1 METVALFAQ
10 RARAVQPD
18 FALTAENGPAV
29 AEVCRR
35 LDGLPLAIEL
45 AAARVKV
52 FTPEAL
58 LARLD
63 RRLDLLTGGP
73 RDAPPRLRA
82 LRDTI
87 AWSHD
92 LLSPDEQMLF
102 RRLAVFVGG
111 FTLEAAAAVAGEG
124 EAVPSPTI
132 LDLVASLVDK
142 SLLRLEAR
150 AGHEPRFGMLETVR
164 EFALGRLAASGE
176 EAAVRQRHATFFMTF
191 AERANYVDDFE
202 PDTKH
207 GRFDPRETEHPNLL
221 AALEWFAAEGD
232 EVAELRLAGALGHF
246 WFISGRLREGMAR
259 LEAALG
265 RGGAAPPAIR
275 ARALSELGYLCGEA
289 GKVERA
295 LAYSTASVALS
306 REVGDPYALTAALSF
321 HAIALRYNGRLDEAV
336 EVLEEATAL
345 SKQQD
350 PPPVWWGIIPANL
363 GTTLLDRGERERG
376 LAIIEE
382 ALVYCRATGA
392 DSDVGLILAR
402 LGHVAQTDGDPAS
415 AAARYGE
422 SLRLMWGAGQATHFD
437 RSLVGLAGLAA
448 DRGEVEVAARLLG
461 AVEAIQERTGATDLK
476 WPEVRDHAARVARAA
491 LGAEGYAA
499 AVAAGRRLSASE
511 LEVEALTLA
520 DAIADAPPV
529 PVAPPAGDEF
539 GLSPREREVLTLIAR
554 RYTDKEIAEALFI
567 GHRTVET
574 HAKHVLAKL
583 GVANR
588 REAAALAARLGLV

>member
-1 METVALFAQ
+1 MTDPTLAGPSRPHPVALVAVPGREHPSTPLPAPLTGFVGREREIEQVCALLSRAEVRLLTLTGPGGIGKTRLAIQAAARMAETSGDAPVFVALAPITDPAAVGAAIAQALGVHPDGERPLPVQLGAVLGSRRRLLLLDNLEQVLDAAPMLAEILVACPGLSLLVTSREPLHLSGEHQYSVPPLRLPNPESQSDLDALGEVETVALFVQ
-10 RARAVQPD
+10 QARAVQPD

-29 AEVCRR
+29 AEICRR

-63 RRLDLLTGGP
+63 RRLELLTGGP

-124 EAVPSPTI
+124 EAVPSLTI

-176 EAAVRQRHATFFMTF
+176 EAAVRQRHATYFMTF

-202 PDTKH
+202 PDTKR
-207 GRFDPRETEHPNLL
+207 GRFDPWETEYPNLL

-232 EVAELRLAGALGHF
+232 GVTELRLAGALGHF
-246 WFISGRLREGMAR
+246 WFSSGRLREGMAR

-275 ARALSELGYLCGEA
+275 AQALSELGYLCGEA

-295 LAYSTASVALS
+295 LAYSTASV
-306 REVGDPYALTAALSF
+306 P
-321 HAIALRYNGRLDEAV
+321 
-336 EVLEEATAL
+336 
-345 SKQQD
+345 
-350 PPPVWWGIIPANL
+350 
-363 GTTLLDRGERERG
+363 
-376 LAIIEE
+376 
-382 ALVYCRATGA
+382 
-392 DSDVGLILAR
+392 LAR
-402 LGHVAQTDGDPAS
+402 
-415 AAARYGE
+415 E
-422 SLRLMWGAGQATHFD
+422 
-437 RSLVGLAGLAA
+437 
-448 DRGEVEVAARLLG
+448 
-461 AVEAIQERTGATDLK
+461 GAT
-476 WPEVRDHAARVARAA
+476 
-491 LGAEGYAA
+491 
-499 AVAAGRRLSASE
+499 
-511 LEVEALTLA
+511 
-520 DAIADAPPV
+520 
-529 PVAPPAGDEF
+529 
-539 GLSPREREVLTLIAR
+539 
-554 RYTDKEIAEALFI
+554 
-567 GHRTVET
+567 RTP
-574 HAKHVLAKL
+574 
-583 GVANR
+583 
-588 REAAALAARLGLV
+588 